1 MPSALSEIYGHI
13 FNEKIC
19 CPVCDKP
26 LKILGTVVYSENP
39 KGYVGECRELTC
51 MTLVHFHIVISN
63 VIAPSRL
70 IKKIKELNDE

>member
-13 FNEKIC
+13 LNEKIC

-26 LKILGTVVYSENP
+26 LKVLGTVVYSKNP

-70 IKKIKELNDE
+70 LKKVKALNDE